1 MLQNMFSITAKR
13 LRFFRVGTKA
23 LYLIEQA
30 KSFLAMEQ
38 KIFFWEGFDKREARL
53 FLFLKS

>member
-1 MLQNMFSITAKR
+1 MFSITAKR

-38 KIFFWEGFDKREARL
+38 KIFFGRDSTNEKQGFFIFKVRKA
-53 FLFLKS
+53 